1 MSYKKIRTENGIEL
15 NHNVVMEKKIG
26 RPIKKKEVVH
36 HIDNDKTNDSPENLY
51 LCECNRIHS
60 SLHTQFNNL
69 IRKFGIELLKRKII
83 KFNRKLGIYYLPNH
97 LNMKEMNLNLQ
108 QFNPTEEDIYKIIEK
123 RKIIIEES
131 NEPKINYWDTPE
143 GRLTLKQINEIDEKN
158 RRKWALEQDKIMLDN
173 MMKYKHKKSF

>member
-1 MSYKKIRTENGIEL
+1 
-15 NHNVVMEKKIG
+15 
-26 RPIKKKEVVH
+26 
-36 HIDNDKTNDSPENLY
+36 
-51 LCECNRIHS
+51 
-60 SLHTQFNNL
+60 
-69 IRKFGIELLKRKII
+69 
-83 KFNRKLGIYYLPNH
+83 
-97 LNMKEMNLNLQ
+97 MNLNLQ